1 MTAEELARIK
11 ARAEAATKGPWR
23 WSLNQ
28 KYHEVRLEGGG
39 GTVMDFVRYGMG
51 SGAPRLKRAGVMV
64 RIEEFAEVI
73 AGREHHADW
82 AKKVRHPDADFIS
95 SCREDVPA
103 LLAEIERLRGLIKA
117 AEWSA
122 YHETPRGDEGV
133 CPWCEVEKADGT
145 GHDMECPAFVRDGGV
160 R

>member
-122 YHETPRGDEGV
+122 KSVSWTDAPPDIEPECPWCSRGDEHVG
-133 CPWCEVEKADGT
+133 CD
-145 GHDMECPAFVRDGGV
+145 AFTESGDVR
-160 R
+160 